1 MERRLILGVLP
12 LTFLVLG
19 VTMAADPAPE
29 PIVREAKD
37 FIPTRK
43 YAPVKGTSVGILVS
57 KVQDVMGRDGR
68 SGPPDAMG
76 FSTGGN
82 SYRWVYWPV
91 TEKPLITNL
100 QVEVGLKGGK
110 KKIYPSLSMANAPL
124 VKAKG
129 IDDAYALVEVKVN
142 DGEGA
147 PAGEGFVATD
157 MTRLDGSKKYP
168 LKLPAVVEE
177 VQKLYKKHVDGE
189 KKAIETA
196 MVGVQKK
203 VLKDR
208 KVTGPRESKE
218 IMYLTWIPENER
230 VRIAFI
236 TRITD
241 GAYTTIKGGGGAR
254 PLPLPVVPPGGAK
267 RLAFRPP
274 PPPRDFEIRIGV
286 TFGVELGMAYEV
298 DGKGKIVATEEL
310 PIKSFSQELAPPPGG
325 GIRGGLPGGG
335 PAK

>member
-1 MERRLILGVLP
+1 MQQALILVVASLILLAGLS
-12 LTFLVLG
+12 
-19 VTMAADPAPE
+19 VTADPAPE
-29 PIVREAKD
+29 PVVRDPKD

-43 YAPVKGTSVGILVS
+43 YAPVRGTSVGILVS

-68 SGPPDAMG
+68 SGPADAMG

-100 QVEVGLKGGK
+100 QLDVGLKGDK
-110 KKIYPSLSMANAPL
+110 KKVYPSLSMANAPL

-142 DGEGA
+142 DGDGA

-157 MTRLDGSKKYP
+157 MKRLDGTKKYP
-168 LKLPAVVEE
+168 LKLTAVVED
-177 VQKLYKKHVDGE
+177 VQKSYKKHLEGQ

-196 MVGVQKK
+196 MAEVQKK
-203 VLKDR
+203 ALKDR

-218 IMYLTWIPENER
+218 IMYLTWLPENDR

-241 GAYTTIKGGGGAR
+241 GAYTEVNGGAVR
-254 PLPLPVVPPGGAK
+254 PLPLPVVPPAK
-267 RLAFRPP
+267 AKGLAFRPP
-274 PPPRDFEIRIGV
+274 APPRGVGIRIGV
-286 TFGVELGMAYEV
+286 TFGVELGMAYEIDV
-298 DGKGKIVATEEL
+298 TGKVVATEEL
-310 PIKSFSQELAPPPGG
+310 PCKSFSQELAPPPGG
-325 GIRGGLPGGG
+325 GIRGGLGGR
-335 PAK
+335 PRE